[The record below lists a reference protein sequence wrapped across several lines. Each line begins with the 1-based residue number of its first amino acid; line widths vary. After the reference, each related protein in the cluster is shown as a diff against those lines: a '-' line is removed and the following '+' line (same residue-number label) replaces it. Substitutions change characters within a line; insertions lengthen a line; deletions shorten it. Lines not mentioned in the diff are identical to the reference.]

1 MKIFYSLFLLKTI
14 KFPKIDPNIKLV
26 PTMKLMGTS
35 IVSLINKSTLFLFE
49 LFCIP
54 MNKITNKQ
62 ELNIDAKNNFLIK
75 KFISINNFFNFKSY
89 CKFRFS

>member
-35 IVSLINKSTLFLFE
+35 IVSLINKSTLFLSE

-75 KFISINNFFNFKSY
+75 KFISINNFF
-89 CKFRFS
+89 